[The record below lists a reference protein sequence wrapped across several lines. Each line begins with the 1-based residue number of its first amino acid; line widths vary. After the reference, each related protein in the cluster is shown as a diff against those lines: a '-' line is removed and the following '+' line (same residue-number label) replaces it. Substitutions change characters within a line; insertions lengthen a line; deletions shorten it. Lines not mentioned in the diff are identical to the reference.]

1 MATNPKTASVLD
13 LFRDAAGPGDWSD
26 DPARL
31 AAKLTDWRG
40 QKTGASPLL
49 LLPRDTET
57 LARIVRVANET
68 GTPLVPQGG
77 NTGLVGAGIP
87 EADGAAILVSMER
100 MNRIRALDAP
110 GFTVVAEAGVILETL
125 HKAAA
130 DADCMFP
137 LSLGAKG
144 SATVGGLI
152 STNAGG
158 TQVLRYGN
166 MRAQVIGLEA
176 VLPDGSIL
184 DQLTPLRKD
193 NTGYDIKQ
201 LLIGAEGT
209 LGFVTAAS
217 LRLVPA
223 PREVATAFVALAD
236 PHAALTLL
244 GRLKVATGD
253 NLDSFEILPRH
264 ALELVLRHIPGTRD
278 PLSAEYPWY
287 ALVEATSAMAGDTQR
302 QALETALSAALED
315 GLVVDAALAESRAQS
330 LDFWRLR
337 EDIAE
342 AERIDGPSV
351 KHDVSVPVSD
361 MPRFM
366 EEATRIIEAD
376 WPGTQVMA
384 FGHLGDGN
392 VHYNVKT
399 PEPGPRPELMARRY
413 ELSEQVYDIVARYGG
428 SISAEHGIGTSK
440 AKTLARLGNPAKLA
454 AMRAVKAALDPNGIL
469 NPGKIF
475 V

>member
-1 MATNPKTASVLD
+1 MATHPKPSALD
-13 LFRDAAGPGDWSD
+13 LLRDAAGPGGWSD
-26 DPARL
+26 DPDRL
-31 AAKLTDWRG
+31 APKLTDWRG

-77 NTGLVGAGIP
+77 NTGLVGAGVP
-87 EADGAAILVSMER
+87 EEDGRAVLVSMER
-100 MNRIRALDAP
+100 MNQIRALDAP
-110 GFTVVAEAGVILETL
+110 GFTVVAEAGVILEVL
-125 HKAAA
+125 HKAAE

-144 SATVGGLI
+144 SATIGGLI

-176 VLPDGSIL
+176 VLPDGSVL

-244 GRLKVATGD
+244 GRLKKATGD
-253 NLDSFEILPRH
+253 NLDSFELIPR
-264 ALELVLRHIPGTRD
+264 LGIDLVLRHIPGARD
-278 PLSAEYPWY
+278 PLSDVYPWY
-287 ALVEATSAMAGDTQR
+287 VLVEATSAMAGDTQR
-302 QALETALSAALED
+302 QALEAGLAAAFED
-315 GLVVDAALAESRAQS
+315 GLVLDAALAENRTQG

-337 EDIAE
+337 EDVPE
-342 AERIDGPSV
+342 AERVDGPSV

-366 EEATRIIEAD
+366 EEATRIITAA
-376 WPGTQVMA
+376 WAGTEVLA

-392 VHYNVKT
+392 VHFNVKT
-399 PEPGPRPELMARRY
+399 LDSGPRSELMARRY
-413 ELSEQVYDIVARYGG
+413 EVSDQIYDIVTQYGG

-454 AMRAVKAALDPNGIL
+454 AMRAVKAALDPSGIM
-469 NPGKIF
+469 NPGKLF
-475 V
+475 A

>member
-1 MATNPKTASVLD
+1 MVTQPETTVLD
-13 LFRDAAGPGDWSD
+13 LFRDAAGPGGWSD
-26 DPARL
+26 DPDRL
-31 AAKLTDWRG
+31 APKLTDWRD

-57 LARIVRVANET
+57 LARIVGIANET

-87 EADGAAILVSMER
+87 EADGRAVLVSMDR
-100 MNRIRALDAP
+100 MNRIRALDAT
-110 GFTVVAEAGVILETL
+110 GFTVVAEAGVVLETL
-125 HKAAA
+125 HKAAE

-144 SATVGGLI
+144 SATIGGLI

-158 TQVLRYGN
+158 VQVLRYGN

-236 PHAALTLL
+236 PHAALSLL
-244 GRLKVATGD
+244 ARLKKATGD
-253 NLDSFEILPRH
+253 NVDSFELIPRH
-264 ALELVLRHIPGTRD
+264 GLDLVLRHIPGARD
-278 PLSAEYPWY
+278 PLSDVYPWY
-287 ALVEATSAMAGDTQR
+287 VLVEATSAMAGETQR
-302 QALETALSAALED
+302 QALETALAAAFED
-315 GLVVDAALAESRAQS
+315 GLVVDAALAENRTQG

-337 EDIAE
+337 EELPE
-342 AERIDGPSV
+342 AERLDGPSI

-399 PEPGPRPELMARRY
+399 PEPGPRTELMARRY

-454 AMRAVKAALDPNGIL
+454 AMRAVKAALDPNNIM